1 MIEINLVPDI
11 KQEYLRSQSLRAKVI
26 SMSIFASLAAG
37 GVVVLL
43 ATTLG
48 GQAIA
53 DSLADNTIK
62 GNYNKLVNQYPN
74 LSDIVT
80 IQNQLANVSKI
91 NDSKQLTSRTFEL
104 LEAIN
109 PKAPDTIN
117 PNKVTVTPS
126 TKSISIEATAE
137 NGFNAADAFK
147 KTILNTDIVYGAD
160 DTKIPLAD
168 DVQISDISY
177 GVSSLS
183 NRPVLRFK
191 FVFTYPEQLFIN
203 NVSNVRIV
211 SPVTTIDVTD
221 SKLRVPD
228 NLFAP
233 AATDIKEGE

>member
-53 DSLADNTIK
+53 DSLADSTIK
-62 GNYNKLVNQYPN
+62 DNYNKLVKEYPN

-91 NDSKQLTSRTFEL
+91 NDSKQLTSHTFKL

-109 PKAPDTIN
+109 PKAPDN
-117 PNKVTVTPS
+117 VKPNKVTVTPS
-126 TKSISIEATAE
+126 AKTISIEATAE

-147 KTILNTDIVYGAD
+147 KTILNTNIVYGD
-160 DTKIPLAD
+160 KDTSVPLTD
-168 DVQISDISY
+168 SVDISDISY
-177 GVSSLS
+177 GVSSIS
-183 NRPVLRFK
+183 NTPVLRFK
-191 FVFTYPEQLFIN
+191 FTFKYPEQLYVN
-203 NVSNVRIV
+203 NVANVRIA
-211 SPVTTIDVTD
+211 SPVAVVDVTD
-221 SKLRVPD
+221 SKLRVPED
-228 NLFAP
+228 LFAP
-233 AATDIKEGE
+233 AAADIKEEQ